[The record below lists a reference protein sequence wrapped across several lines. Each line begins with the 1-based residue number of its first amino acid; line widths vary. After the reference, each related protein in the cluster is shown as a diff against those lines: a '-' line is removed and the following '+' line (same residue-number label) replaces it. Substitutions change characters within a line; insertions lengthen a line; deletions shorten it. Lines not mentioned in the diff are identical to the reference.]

1 MALAGKDD
9 VLDTVE
15 GRKAV
20 QAMATYLGIDPLNEK
35 QLVWIAERA
44 LMAPLPR
51 NWEEISTPD
60 GKVRRAHGLS
70 PLDVVFCTIVL
81 VFHQAMLC
89 ITIIMPS
96 HVALASDVLHAQCVQ
111 NHVVAAPPRR
121 LF

>member
-20 QAMATYLGIDPLNEK
+20 QAMAAYLGIDPLNEK

-70 PLDVVFCTIVL
+70 PLDAVFCTIVL
-81 VFHQAMLC
+81 VFRQSKLFFTKRC
-89 ITIIMPS
+89 
-96 HVALASDVLHAQCVQ
+96 CVS
-111 NHVVAAPPRR
+111 R
-121 LF
+121 